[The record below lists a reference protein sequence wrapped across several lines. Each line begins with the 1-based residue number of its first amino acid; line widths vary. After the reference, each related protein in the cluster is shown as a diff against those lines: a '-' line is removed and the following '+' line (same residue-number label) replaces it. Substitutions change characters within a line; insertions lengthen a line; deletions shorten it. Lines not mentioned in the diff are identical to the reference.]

1 MSRNRP
7 SPLRAMRARLPRVL
21 ESALTAFLYAA
32 GLLLPLCSALALPV
46 GAADMLL
53 ACAGFSLL
61 LALFALSPLT
71 ALLGAAG
78 ALLSL
83 LPYALRLP
91 AQLPGLTQA
100 LVLAAQGAPLAL
112 RLYAGTLYPLLA
124 LLFVLLAFVLSH
136 ASGGFYPALALAAF
150 VLLAAWFYGARG
162 DVLLCLPA
170 LAALVLLY
178 AHAGE
183 HGATILRALPTALT
197 AALLAALLMPAAAPV
212 SSAMSDFAERV
223 RSVVYDYFFFTEPR
237 TVFSLLLSGYQPLGA
252 DQLGGPAN
260 PTDDLVLRVQT
271 GETVYLRGVVKNE
284 YTGTA
289 WRDTVA
295 GRRYLFIDPRYRT
308 LRDGLFDASLP
319 AQDLRTGDAA
329 FDERAVTVE
338 LLADGTSTLFVP
350 QRLTNISSAEGFQAA
365 QAAQCAADDHA
376 RPLAQRQARFE
387 RTVAAFG
394 AAQPVRRCGASA
406 VLHQTQRAHE
416 GRQAHA
422 PAQRGLGTPGKG
434 ERRLSGKAD
443 KACGVQRRFRAAVP
457 AQQAR
462 LVAALPRGGAG
473 RLRPQHARREG
484 GDQQKQSQQPRPAR
498 RTVVGGIVRRG
509 RRRRLR
515 RGRRVRGQA
524 RLRRR
529 FGGRLRCRACDR
541 IVRGIL
547 RIRRGCGRG
556 GGGIRRGR
564 CAALSGWPLVLAL

>member
-46 GAADMLL
+46 GTADMLL

-237 TVFSLLLSGYQPLGA
+237 TVFSLLLSGYQFWGEAAHEWIGA
-252 DQLGGPAN
+252 GM
-260 PTDDLVLRVQT
+260 
-271 GETVYLRGVVKNE
+271 TV
-284 YTGTA
+284 
-289 WRDTVA
+289 
-295 GRRYLFIDPRYRT
+295 
-308 LRDGLFDASLP
+308 
-319 AQDLRTGDAA
+319 
-329 FDERAVTVE
+329 
-338 LLADGTSTLFVP
+338 LFVAHHLLNLSWH
-350 QRLTNISSAEGFQAA
+350 RNLTKGKYTPYRVVMLIVDLSVLLSMAA
-365 QAAQCAADDHA
+365 QAYSGVVMSRHLFADLPIEKGMA
-376 RPLAQRQARFE
+376 LA
-387 RTVAAFG
+387 
-394 AAQPVRRCGASA
+394 
-406 VLHQTQRAHE
+406 
-416 GRQAHA
+416 
-422 PAQRGLGTPGKG
+422 
-434 ERRLSGKAD
+434 RRLHILGAYWGYLLMSLHLGLHWKLLLDALR
-443 KACGVQRRFRAAVP
+443 KRFS
-457 AQQAR
+457 
-462 LVAALPRGGAG
+462 RGA
-473 RLRPQHARREG
+473 PT
-484 GDQQKQSQQPRPAR
+484 K
-498 RTVVGGIVRRG
+498 G
-509 RRRRLR
+509 RRRAASKNYILFFHKKIKIVLTEGRIDGTINR
-515 RGRRVRGQA
+515 RTIY
-524 RLRRR
+524 
-529 FGGRLRCRACDR
+529 RASHR
-541 IVRGIL
+541 
-547 RIRRGCGRG
+547 
-556 GGGIRRGR
+556 
-564 CAALSGWPLVLAL
+564 